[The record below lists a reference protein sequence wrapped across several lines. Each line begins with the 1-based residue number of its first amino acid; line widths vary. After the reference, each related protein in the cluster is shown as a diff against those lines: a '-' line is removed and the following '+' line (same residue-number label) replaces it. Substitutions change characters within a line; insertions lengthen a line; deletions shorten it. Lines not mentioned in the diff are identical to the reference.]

1 LITTQTIDKS
11 LPKKEIYQLL
21 LEQITSITSDEED
34 LVANLSNICSI
45 LKYEMNWFWV
55 GFYHVKQN
63 ELVLGT
69 FQGPVACT
77 RIKKG
82 KGVCGIAWEKNE
94 TVVVPN
100 VDLFEGHIAC
110 SSSTK
115 SEIVLPLRNNKNECT
130 GVLDIDSE
138 YLSTFDKEDK
148 VGLEL
153 IVNYINQ
160 LF

>member
-1 LITTQTIDKS
+1 MITTQTIDKS